1 MQLTVSGMSIDIIY
15 NLDSNYFKI
24 KTLKLYEIKF
34 KNLIVYY
41 NYVWFIMIVNCVY
54 CLYVVFLLKELSL
67 EIKKAVFLY
76 PDYFQYIC
84 LANIL

>member
-41 NYVWFIMIVNCVY
+41 NYV
-54 CLYVVFLLKELSL
+54 
-67 EIKKAVFLY
+67 
-76 PDYFQYIC
+76 
-84 LANIL
+84 